1 MTKIYEV
8 VVEKP
13 RITSPFGYRIDPIT
27 KKKKY
32 HNGLDLVSKVRNR
45 NLYAIDEGYVQKV
58 VTGQNKSKTGYGN
71 YIWVRYPRYN
81 LSLLH
86 AHCEKVLLKKGA
98 KVKKGDVVAIMGT
111 TGKSTG
117 VHLHLGMTKIG
128 SNTWLN
134 PANYDIPADK
144 YNLTKTLKKGSKGN
158 DIKELQK
165 AVGVKV
171 DGIFGTNTKNAVI
184 KFQKANRLTAD
195 GIVGK
200 NTAHALGWLFKGK

>member
-13 RITSPFGYRIDPIT
+13 RITSSFGYRIDPIT
-27 KKKKY
+27 GKKKY
-32 HNGLDLVSKVRNR
+32 HNGLDEVSKVKNR
-45 NLYAIDEGYVQKV
+45 NLYAIDTGYVQKT
-58 VTGQNKSKTGYGN
+58 VTGQNKSKSGYGN

-81 LSLLH
+81 LSLLY
-86 AHCEKVLLKKGA
+86 AHCNKVLLKKGD

-117 VHLHLGMTKIG
+117 VHLHLGMTRIG

-134 PANYDIPADK
+134 PVKYDMLSDK
-144 YNLTKTLKKGSKGN
+144 YNLTRTLRKGSKGN
-158 DIKELQK
+158 DVKKLQK
-165 AVGVKV
+165 EVGTKA
-171 DGIFGTNTKNAVI
+171 DGIFGNNTRTAVI
-184 KFQKANRLTAD
+184 KFQKNNKLTAD

-200 NTAHALGWLFKGK
+200 NTAHALGWTYKGK

>member
-13 RITSPFGYRIDPIT
+13 RITSSFGYRIDPIT
-27 KKKKY
+27 GKKKY
-32 HNGLDLVSKVRNR
+32 HNGLDEVSKVKNR
-45 NLYAIDEGYVQKV
+45 NLYAIDTGYVQKT
-58 VTGQNKSKTGYGN
+58 VTGQDKSKTGYGN

-81 LSLLH
+81 LSLLY
-86 AHCEKVLLKKGA
+86 AHCSKVLLKKGD

-117 VHLHLGMTKIG
+117 VHLHLGMTRIG

-134 PANYDIPADK
+134 PVNYDMLSDK
-144 YNLTKTLKKGSKGN
+144 YNLTRTLRKGSKGN
-158 DIKELQK
+158 DVKKLQK
-165 AVGVKV
+165 EVGTKA
-171 DGIFGTNTKNAVI
+171 DGIFGNNTRTAVI
-184 KFQKANRLTAD
+184 KFQKNNKLTAD

-200 NTAHALGWLFKGK
+200 NTAHALGWTYKGK

>member
-13 RITSPFGYRIDPIT
+13 RITSSFGYRIDPIT
-27 KKKKY
+27 GKKKY
-32 HNGLDLVSKVRNR
+32 HNGLDEVSKVKNR
-45 NLYAIDEGYVQKV
+45 NLYAIDTGYVQKT
-58 VTGQNKSKTGYGN
+58 VTGQDKSKTGYGN

-81 LSLLH
+81 LSLLY
-86 AHCEKVLLKKGA
+86 AHCSKVLLKKGD

-117 VHLHLGMTKIG
+117 VHLHLGMTRIG

-134 PANYDIPADK
+134 PVNYDMLSDK
-144 YNLTKTLKKGSKGN
+144 YNLTRTLRKGSKGN
-158 DIKELQK
+158 DVKKLQK
-165 AVGVKV
+165 EVGTKA
-171 DGIFGTNTKNAVI
+171 DGIFGNNTRTAVI
-184 KFQKANRLTAD
+184 KFQKSKKLSAD

-200 NTAHALGWLFKGK
+200 NTAHALGWTYKGK